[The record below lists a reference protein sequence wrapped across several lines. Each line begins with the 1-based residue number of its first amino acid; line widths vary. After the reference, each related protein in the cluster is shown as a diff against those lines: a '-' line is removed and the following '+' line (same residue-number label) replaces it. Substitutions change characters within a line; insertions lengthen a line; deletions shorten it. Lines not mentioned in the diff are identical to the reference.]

1 MQMGSFFVMQGA
13 NMDRN
18 MFGGR
23 FVIPS
28 ASLSLFNTIS
38 IITLIP
44 IYDRGVV
51 PLLQRFGVKITHL
64 QRIGKA
70 QALRMHVSFNCCVST
85 GRQSIGGCT
94 ACILG
99 RVHERSPCE
108 RTSSVRCCVHGT
120 HDLLRQAA
128 WLERAELWVQAG
140 ACLCACCPCWRGALW
155 RWSGWACSSRAM
167 C

>member
-1 MQMGSFFVMQGA
+1 MFFGKASGITANHSHVRARHPAADWRCHCVQMGSFFVMQGA

-51 PLLQRFGVKITHL
+51 PLLQTPGMKITHL
-64 QRIGKA
+64 QRIGEA
-70 QALRMHVSFNCCVST
+70 QALYMHVSGRNC
-85 GRQSIGGCT
+85 
-94 ACILG
+94 
-99 RVHERSPCE
+99 
-108 RTSSVRCCVHGT
+108 
-120 HDLLRQAA
+120 
-128 WLERAELWVQAG
+128 
-140 ACLCACCPCWRGALW
+140 
-155 RWSGWACSSRAM
+155 
-167 C
+167 

>member
-1 MQMGSFFVMQGA
+1 MGSFFVMQGA

-51 PLLQRFGVKITHL
+51 PLLQRFGIKITHL
-64 QRIGKA
+64 QRIGET
-70 QALRMHVSFNCCVST
+70 QASRMLTPSVVVLNFKQMADIHFAS
-85 GRQSIGGCT
+85 
-94 ACILG
+94 LG
-99 RVHERSPCE
+99 HVHERSPCQMLWAWQP
-108 RTSSVRCCVHGT
+108 RPA
-120 HDLLRQAA
+120 QADCT
-128 WLERAELWVQAG
+128 V
-140 ACLCACCPCWRGALW
+140 
-155 RWSGWACSSRAM
+155 
-167 C
+167 

>member
-64 QRIGKA
+64 QRIGKSSGIA
-70 QALRMHVSFNCCVST
+70 PVHSNCCGVQR
-85 GRQSIGGCT
+85 RQIEDAHLAFLAMFLRAVPVKDPGHSSHDFLRLT
-94 ACILG
+94 AWP
-99 RVHERSPCE
+99 EK
-108 RTSSVRCCVHGT
+108 
-120 HDLLRQAA
+120 
-128 WLERAELWVQAG
+128 AELSFQAG
-140 ACLCACCPCWRGALW
+140 AYLCACCRCWRGVLW
-155 RWSGWACSSRAM
+155 RRSGSACSSRAM